1 MQFLRVRFEPCVAPR
16 QKAVQ
21 SRTLHDQLRIRTQSQ
36 EPRLHISRVVHPC
49 GVMECTKHIEN
60 ETQALSTQCR
70 RHNRLVGIDD
80 RRPLRLD
87 MGHERRTVPLRQRYV
102 LRIQTQYLARIVRDV
117 QSHIRRCAARMQHVL
132 RHSRGRRARK
142 A

>member
-1 MQFLRVRFEPCVAPR
+1 
-16 QKAVQ
+16 
-21 SRTLHDQLRIRTQSQ
+21 
-36 EPRLHISRVVHPC
+36 
-49 GVMECTKHIEN
+49 MECTKHIEN

-132 RHSRGRRARK
+132 RHSRGRRVRK